1 MKIVKKSDPQYF
13 FKNASHEKKN
23 LSQTRS
29 RAQHVSHLVYQ
40 MRPYCLNLIINA
52 VIVRQFLEEI
62 D

>member
-1 MKIVKKSDPQYF
+1 MKKKI
-13 FKNASHEKKN
+13 